1 MGSKLTI
8 KLPEELRR
16 RAKARAAMEGTTLS
30 QVIRERLEEFVA
42 GWDAL
47 EEAEDI
53 RAVDEIEARIT
64 RGEERLK
71 DWSEVDAGKTPN
83 SAGRSPGSASASRK
97 VNAPVISG

>member
-1 MGSKLTI
+1 MDSKLTI

-42 GWDAL
+42 GWDAI

-71 DWSEVDAGKTPN
+71 DWSEVDAGL
-83 SAGRSPGSASASRK
+83 AALQD
-97 VNAPVISG
+97 